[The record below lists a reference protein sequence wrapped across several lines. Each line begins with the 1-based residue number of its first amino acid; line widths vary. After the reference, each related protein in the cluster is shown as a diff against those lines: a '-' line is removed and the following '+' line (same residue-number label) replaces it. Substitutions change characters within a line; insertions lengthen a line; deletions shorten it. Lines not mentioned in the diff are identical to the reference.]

1 MRGALFGLVA
11 ASLAIAPA
19 ARSVE
24 LEGTWYVLVHFQD
37 KESPKPDAWRWE
49 DRVWKFERKGDQLE
63 WTEYPL
69 VIFDDETGRF
79 ESARGGSAVRVVGA
93 WEPSAAQLADIK
105 DGLQVNSRGVKTK
118 SLRRQDGGTAWSSS
132 EASGAPSAS
141 VITYSEH
148 WAIAGLPD
156 NPVFTRDDAMGG
168 GSTEELSG
176 RTEYRTREVTPD
188 EIHGS
193 FDRDGTRIGT
203 FRMIR
208 SGATEGI
215 KTAAKSQQE
224 LQRKV
229 AVRNVP
235 QSEMQ
240 QLVRDRLEEDLAA
253 HGVSL
258 TEAELDPLAA
268 DAAQAM
274 ARGESPDEIGRAL
287 GQKAEK
293 QFFDFAKPGARPDPA
308 LHYAFPFAPG
318 EPRRLM
324 QGVGGG
330 IGLDLYGNVVSATF
344 SHRGRRSQ
352 AFDFQMPVGTP
363 VLAARSGKVVRVVDG
378 FTQGGPVQSLAA
390 KANVVMML
398 HDDGTFAEYVHL
410 SPGAAVKVGDT
421 VKVGDLIGKS
431 GNTGFTTGPHLHFSV
446 LRMADDGE
454 VDSVPIRFDDGSRDG
469 VLPVTGEYYGGAK
482 KSAESSAS
490 H

>member
-1 MRGALFGLVA
+1 MRMRAALVLL
-11 ASLAIAPA
+11 ASALLAAPA
-19 ARSVE
+19 RAVE
-24 LEGTWYVLVHFQD
+24 LEGTWYVLVHYQD

-49 DRVWKFERKGDQLE
+49 DRVWKFERKGDRLE

-105 DGLQVNSRGVKTK
+105 DGLQVNSRGVKMK
-118 SLRRQDGGTAWSSS
+118 SLRAADGGAAWSSS
-132 EASGAPSAS
+132 ESASPASAS

-148 WAIAGLPD
+148 WTISGLPD
-156 NPVFTRDDAMGG
+156 KPDFVRDDSMGG
-168 GSTEELSG
+168 GSAEDLSG
-176 RTEYRTREVTPD
+176 RTEYKTTEVGGD
-188 EIHGS
+188 ELHGS

-208 SGATEGI
+208 SGATEGV
-215 KTAAKSQQE
+215 KTAARTQEE

-229 AVRNVP
+229 AIRNLP
-235 QSEMQ
+235 AGEMQ

-253 HGVSL
+253 HGVFL
-258 TEAELDPLAA
+258 TDAELDALAA

-274 ARGESPDEIGRAL
+274 ARGESPDDIDRAL
-287 GQKAEK
+287 GEKARR
-293 QFFDFAKPGARPDPA
+293 QFFDFAKPGAKVDPA
-308 LHYAFPFAPG
+308 VHYAFPFEPG
-318 EPRRLM
+318 SPRRLM

-344 SHRGRRSQ
+344 THRGRLSQ

-363 VLAARSGKVVRVVDG
+363 VLAARPGKVVRVADG

-390 KANVVMML
+390 KANAVMVL

-421 VKVGDLIGKS
+421 VKVGDRIGKS

-454 VDSVPIRFDDGSRDG
+454 VETVPIRFDDGSRDG
-469 VLPVTGEYYGGAK
+469 VLPVAGEYYGGAK
-482 KSAESSAS
+482 KAAESGAP